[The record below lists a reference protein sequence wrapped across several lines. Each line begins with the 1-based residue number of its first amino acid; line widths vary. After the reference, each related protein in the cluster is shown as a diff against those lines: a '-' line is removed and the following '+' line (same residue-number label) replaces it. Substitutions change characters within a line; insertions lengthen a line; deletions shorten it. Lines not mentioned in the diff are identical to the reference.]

1 LPVSWTPRAP
11 LSAGDKKIKPFD
23 GCVVVGAALSGALFF
38 SASPLFAQILAQ
50 TARQGTPGSWQISV
64 YYQGVSDQDLSF
76 NLSGG
81 SSVCQ
86 GKGGLATFACGQSGA
101 LSVHGNGDAGLIKA
115 VYQPWGG
122 FQYSAA
128 VGAGYYSLS
137 VPSTG
142 ATQNYSGSGA
152 GPVFSLGVQDVIFPD
167 TIVTPAVAIN
177 AGFSGAMYPLDQMN
191 DSAGNVSA
199 VNDTLTLLE
208 YQLGVEVSHVFPLDG
223 WKVEPYGGI
232 RWYRVDAD
240 LKDATVGSHS
250 GGFRDTL
257 APVVGLRIPTAD
269 HEGLFAEAAYVE
281 GFQYGGGLSLRF

>member
-1 LPVSWTPRAP
+1 MPVSWTPWAP
-11 LSAGDKKIKPFD
+11 LSAGDKKIKSFD
-23 GCVVVGAALSGALFF
+23 GRVVVGAALSGALFF
-38 SASPLFAQILAQ
+38 SAGPLFAQILAQ
-50 TARQGTPGSWQISV
+50 TARQETPGSWQLSV
-64 YYQGVSDQDLSF
+64 YYQGVSDQNLNF

-81 SSVCQ
+81 SGSCQ
-86 GKGGLATFACGQSGA
+86 SSNGVNFACGQSGT
-101 LSVHGNGDAGLIKA
+101 LSVHGSGDAGLIKA
-115 VYQPWGG
+115 VYQPWDG

-137 VPSTG
+137 VPAVN
-142 ATQNYSGSGA
+142 ATQNYSGAAA

-167 TIVTPAVAIN
+167 TIVTPAVAVN
-177 AGFSGAMYPLDQMN
+177 AGFSGAMYPLDRMN

-208 YQLGVEVSHVFPLDG
+208 YQLGVEASHVFPLDG
-223 WKVEPYGGI
+223 WKVEPYGGV

-240 LKDATVGSHS
+240 LKDATLGSHS

-257 APVVGLRIPTAD
+257 APVAGLRIPTSD
-269 HEGLFAEAAYVE
+269 HEGLFAEAAYVG